1 MAGKID
7 ALLKLSIVVA
17 VLLASSSVA
26 YYHLI
31 YLPER
36 DARIDAAKAAAEQ
49 RRADETAAA
58 EQRRSDEATAAEQ
71 RRSDEAAAAEQHRAV
86 EKAGA
91 RMRYDRCLSDAQDN
105 YHLNWVSNCN
115 SKKQKEAQAYARC
128 ISASTNDTSWIC
140 HKPDASSDCSLPSYI
155 ADSLGADL
163 NKARD
168 RCLQMY
174 KSGL

>member
-49 RRADETAAA
+49 RRADETA
-58 EQRRSDEATAAEQ
+58 AAEQ

>member
-7 ALLKLSIVVA
+7 ALLKLSIVAA

-49 RRADETAAA
+49 RRSYEAAAA
-58 EQRRSDEATAAEQ
+58 EQRRA
-71 RRSDEAAAAEQHRAV
+71 DEAALAERLRAID
-86 EKAGA
+86 KTTA
-91 RMRYDRCLSDAQDN
+91 RKLYELCVSEAEDDYN
-105 YHLNWVSNCN
+105 LNWTNNCA
-115 SKKQKEAQAYARC
+115 SK
-128 ISASTNDTSWIC
+128 TSC
-140 HKPDASSDCSLPSYI
+140 TLPAYI
-155 ADSLGADL
+155 ADGLNTNR

-168 RCLQMY
+168 RCLQEF
-174 KSGL
+174 KSGLY